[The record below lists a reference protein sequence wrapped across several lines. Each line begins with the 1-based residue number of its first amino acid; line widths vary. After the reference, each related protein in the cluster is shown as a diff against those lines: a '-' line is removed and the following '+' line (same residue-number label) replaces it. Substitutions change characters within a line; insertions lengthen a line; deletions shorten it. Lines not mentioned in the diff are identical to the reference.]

1 MISRP
6 RKMTISCHDQGNY
19 WQEVSLRAVAGAAAG
34 DSLRIEVKRM
44 DHTVYQQVIVTCT
57 TMNTV
62 YFVTYLVMFIAEKIR
77 SRREK
82 KKKERE
88 KQAAQR
94 EAAAE

>member
-1 MISRP
+1 
-6 RKMTISCHDQGNY
+6 
-19 WQEVSLRAVAGAAAG
+19 
-34 DSLRIEVKRM
+34 M

-94 EAAAE
+94 GAAAE